1 MKTSQL
7 QRLLESIYPV
17 RQEVIP
23 CLLGDPGIGKTQAIH
38 QFAEKHGVKVVTFI
52 LSHALPSEVSGIR
65 MPDLEHDELRVL
77 DDAKMMSLEDGDIL
91 FFDELLEAPQQ
102 LWSAVLTLLQDRTMA
117 SGRKLP
123 DVMIVAASNKTATAK
138 QIPQSTRDRFM
149 WIDLK
154 FDFNSWSKWFKE
166 KFDVCPVSSLS
177 YLFFQDNGYNILTP
191 RKFTKLYE
199 WLDKNEWSGI
209 AKETVEEMFGRVCY
223 DKLYSTHMNVSDK
236 QQLVDAIKEMKLV
249 ELPPEFELM
258 SVEDIAKILMAREDW
273 NEIATK
279 LAEYNVKEET
289 CMF

>member
-7 QRLLESIYPV
+7 QRLLESVYPV

-77 DDAKMMSLEDGDIL
+77 DDAKMMSLQDGDIL

-123 DVMIVAASNKTATAK
+123 DVMIVAASNKSATAK
-138 QIPQSTRDRFM
+138 QIPPSTRDRFV
-149 WIDLK
+149 WVDLE
-154 FDFNSWSKWFKE
+154 FDFNSWSKWFRDKYE
-166 KFDVCPVSSLS
+166 VTPVSQLQ
-177 YLFFQDNGYNILTP
+177 YMFFKDSGYNIITP

-199 WLDKNEWSGI
+199 WLELNQWQGI
-209 AKETVEEMFGRVCY
+209 AVQIIQEMFGKVMY
-223 DKLYSTHMNVSDK
+223 DKLYSTHMNVSEK
-236 QQLVDAIKEMKLV
+236 QQLVDALKELKLCALPEDFEMLSIE
-249 ELPPEFELM
+249 ELA
-258 SVEDIAKILMAREDW
+258 SILMKRDDW
-273 NEIATK
+273 GEIAAA
-279 LAEYNVKEET
+279 LQQIERKEES